1 VHLIVEVHNGL
12 IKGLVD
18 IVASMLMMATTIVR
32 ELGIMHWVS
41 RNENYKTTFS
51 IVTRAL
57 GRIMDI
63 LVKVGNV

>member
-1 VHLIVEVHNGL
+1 VHLIVEVHNNL

-18 IVASMLMMATTIVR
+18 IVAFMLMMATTIVR
-32 ELGIMHWVS
+32 ELGIVHSVS
-41 RNENYKTTFS
+41 GNKSYKTTFS

-57 GRIMDI
+57 GRIIDI